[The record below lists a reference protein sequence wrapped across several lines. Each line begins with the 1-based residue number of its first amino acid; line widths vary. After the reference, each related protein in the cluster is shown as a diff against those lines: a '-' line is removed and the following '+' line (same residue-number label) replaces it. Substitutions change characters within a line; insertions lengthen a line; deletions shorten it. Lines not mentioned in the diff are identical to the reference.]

1 MKPSTAII
9 IPARLQSVRLPE
21 KPLVDIHGQSLI
33 MRVYEQ
39 AIRVPGVHVV
49 LVATDDTRILD
60 HVLSRGGNAVMT
72 GIHHASGTD
81 RIGEVAQNLD
91 VDYIINVQGDEPLI
105 DPRQISQFLT
115 FLTESGADIAT
126 QCIKIDRDDE
136 LLDYNV
142 VKVVKDLH
150 HRALYFS
157 RQAIPAIRDAGYDK
171 WLSKA
176 TYFRHVGIYGFRK
189 QVLTE
194 IVRLPKSHLEMAE
207 SLEQLRWLENGY
219 HVYCQETDFHSIGVD
234 TPEDVEKVVHYLI
247 KKGF

>member
-33 MRVYEQ
+33 MRVYQQ
-39 AIRVPGVHVV
+39 AVRVPGVSFVI
-49 LVATDDTRILD
+49 VATDDIKILD
-60 HVLSRGGNAVMT
+60 HVLSRGGHAVMT
-72 GIHHASGTD
+72 GVHHASGTD
-81 RIGEVAQNLD
+81 RIGEVVQDLD

-105 DPRQISQFLT
+105 DPRQISQLLT
-115 FLTESGADIAT
+115 FLQESGADIAT
-126 QCIKIDRDDE
+126 QCIKINRDEE

-142 VKVVKDLH
+142 VKVVKDIH
-150 HRALYFS
+150 HKALYFS
-157 RQAIPAIRDAGYDK
+157 RQAIPAVRDEGYDK

-189 QVLTE
+189 NVLE
-194 IVRLPKSHLEMAE
+194 DLVRLPKSHLEMAE

-219 HVYCQETDFHSIGVD
+219 NVYCQETDFHSIGVD
-234 TPEDVEKVVHYLI
+234 TPEDVEKVEQYLI
-247 KKGF
+247 KKGL